1 VAPSIRRGFL
11 VAIPVGIAAL
21 IELELKTPVTGAV
34 TVGASITG
42 FVAFEAP
49 ARTRFVWQLGIAP
62 LIGIAAALGAITGG
76 SAAVAVP
83 SMAAVA
89 GVAALTVAVSR
100 RLAIAALNVVLA
112 FLIAQGLSLEI
123 HDTAQVLVLG
133 AVGALAQATLSL
145 IVALI
150 EGPLER
156 PQPIR
161 AARDALATIRAN
173 LHLRSPALRHA
184 VRSAGALGLAVA
196 AYHVIHLG
204 KHGYW
209 IPLTVIFVLKPARV
223 ETDERIEMRI
233 AGTLVGLGFATGL
246 AVIVGQSP
254 LANTAI
260 LAIAAAFAYAMLLI
274 EYALFTFAIT
284 TYIVTLSHAM
294 GESAVNAVDERA
306 LGTAIGVA
314 IALLGFAALPDRPAP
329 RSRSSTATTG

>member
-11 VAIPVGIAAL
+11 VAIPVAIAAL

-62 LIGIAAALGAITGG
+62 LVGVAAALGAITGG

-83 SMAAVA
+83 SMAALA

-145 IVALI
+145 IVALF

-156 PQPIR
+156 SHPI
-161 AARDALATIRAN
+161 AGALDALATIRAN

-184 VRSAGALGLAVA
+184 IRSAGALSLAVG

-209 IPLTVIFVLKPARV
+209 IPLTVIFVLKPARI

-233 AGTLVGLGFATGL
+233 AGTLLGLGFATGL
-246 AVIVGQSP
+246 AALVGHNP

-260 LAIAAAFAYAMLLI
+260 LTIAAAFGYAMLLI

-314 IALLGFAALPDRPAP
+314 IVLLAFAALRDRPAP
-329 RSRSSTATTG
+329 GTRSTTATTG